1 MRFSEF
7 VSVKLTL
14 CLVLGIIVGYDIQP
28 KIEFIAVAL
37 IVLIVLLGFSN
48 KLQKRASFSFFGPI
62 AFLTTTLI
70 GMLIISFSH
79 PKNQPNHYL
88 EVSGL
93 EKTLKLKITQVLKP
107 NTYSHRYFA
116 TIESIDGKGGSGT
129 LMLYVTR
136 DSLTKEL
143 VADDEV
149 LSRTVINPVPP
160 SLNPYQFDFK
170 DYLKK
175 QGVHGQIQI
184 SGHEFLKLK
193 DPSTSLR
200 GIAANF
206 RLDLITKLQKQP
218 FGKEQLGVVQALL
231 LGQRNDISKETY
243 DNYKNAGAVHIL
255 AVSGLHVGILL
266 VLLQFLLLPLER
278 FQRGKI
284 LKLAIIVALL
294 WSYAFV
300 AGLSPSIVRAVTMF
314 SFLAYALYLNRPTN
328 TFNILALSMFFI
340 LLIKPLF
347 LFQVG
352 FQMSY
357 AAVFAIVWIYPKLQ
371 QFWFPNSW
379 LVRKGWQLLSVSI
392 AAQLGVLSL
401 SLFYF
406 HQFPALFFISNLVVV
421 PFLGIILGFGILVL
435 ALVHFDLLPL
445 FLVSAYDGLIGSM
458 NAVIAWI
465 AQQEAFL
472 FRDIPFDAVQ
482 MVLTYIIIIGL
493 VHVLSS
499 PNFKNLAVLLIA
511 VIICSGY
518 VFFEVWTSHDQEK
531 VWLLHQTK
539 NSVVLHQ
546 QGKRLNVLTRNP
558 DKTKRLVRDYT
569 IAQRIKS
576 IRLDTLQNNYQA
588 GGERLLILDGT
599 GVYTRIKMPRYVL
612 LTQSPKIHLER
623 FIDSVRP
630 KMILADGSNYKG
642 TIRKWRQTCKKRK
655 LPFHYT
661 GEKGA
666 YPFILED

>member
-7 VSVKLTL
+7 VSVKLTF
-14 CLVLGIIVGYDIQP
+14 CLVLGIVAGYYIQP

-37 IVLIVLLGFSN
+37 IVLIALLGFIH

-70 GMLIISFSH
+70 GMLIISFSN

-88 EVSGL
+88 KVSGL
-93 EKTLKLKITQVLKP
+93 EKTLRLKITQTLKP

-116 TIESIDGKGGSGT
+116 RVESIDGKGGSGT
-129 LMLYVTR
+129 LMLYVTK

-143 VADDEV
+143 LVDDEV
-149 LSRTVINPVPP
+149 LSRAVIHPVLP
-160 SLNPYQFDFK
+160 SLNPYQFDYK
-170 DYLKK
+170 DYLRK
-175 QGVHGQIQI
+175 QGVYGQIQI

-193 DPSTSLR
+193 DPSPSLR

-206 RLDLITKLQKQP
+206 RLDIITKLQKQP
-218 FGKEQLGVVQALL
+218 FGKEQLGVIQALL
-231 LGQRNDISKETY
+231 LGQRNDISEETY

-266 VLLQFLLLPLER
+266 VLLQFLLQPLER
-278 FQRGKI
+278 LQRGKT
-284 LKLAIIVALL
+284 LKLIIIVALL

-300 AGLSPSIVRAVTMF
+300 AGLSPSIIRAVTMF

-328 TFNILALSMFFI
+328 TFNILALSMFSI
-340 LLIKPLF
+340 LLINPLF

-357 AAVFAIVWIYPKLQ
+357 AAVFAIVWMYPKLR
-371 QFWFPNSW
+371 QFWFPNWW

-392 AAQLGVLSL
+392 AAQLGVLPL

-406 HQFPALFFISNLVVV
+406 HQFPALFFVSNLIVV

-435 ALVHFDLLPL
+435 VLVHFDLLPS
-445 FLVSAYDGLIGSM
+445 FLVTVYDGLIGGM
-458 NAVIAWI
+458 NAVIAWV

-472 FRDIPFDAVQ
+472 FGDIPFDAVQ
-482 MVLTYIIIIGL
+482 MVLTCIMIIGL

-499 PNFKNLAVLLIA
+499 PNFKNLTVLLTALMIH
-511 VIICSGY
+511 CGY
-518 VFFEVWTSHDQEK
+518 LFLEVWTSHNHEK

-546 QGKRLNVLTRNP
+546 QGQRLHVLTHAP

-569 IAQRIKS
+569 IAQRIRS
-576 IRLDTLQNNYQA
+576 VRLDTLQNNYQA
-588 GGERLLILDGT
+588 HGEKLLILGGT
-599 GVYTRIKMPRYVL
+599 GVYTHIKMPRYVL

-623 FIDSVRP
+623 FIDSVQP
-630 KMILADGSNYKG
+630 KMILADGSNYKS
-642 TIRKWRQTCKKRK
+642 IVRKWRQTCKKRK

-666 YPFILED
+666 YPFIFED

>member
-14 CLVLGIIVGYDIQP
+14 CLVLGIILGYYIQP

-37 IVLIVLLGFSN
+37 IVLIALLGFIH
-48 KLQKRASFSFFGPI
+48 KLQKRASFPFFGPI

-70 GMLIISFSH
+70 GMLIIGFSS

-88 EVSGL
+88 KVSGL
-93 EKTLKLKITQVLKP
+93 EKTLQLKITQALKP

-116 TIESIDGKGGSGT
+116 RVESIDGKRSSGT
-129 LMLYVTR
+129 LILYVTR
-136 DSLTKEL
+136 DSLTREL
-143 VADDEV
+143 AVDDEV
-149 LSRTVINPVPP
+149 LSRAVINPVPP

-170 DYLKK
+170 DYLRK
-175 QGVHGQIQI
+175 QGVYGQIQI

-193 DPSTSLR
+193 DPSPSLR

-206 RLDLITKLQKQP
+206 RLDVITKLQKQP
-218 FGKEQLGVVQALL
+218 FGKEQLGVIQALL
-231 LGQRNDISKETY
+231 LGQRNDISEGTY

-266 VLLQFLLLPLER
+266 VLLQFLLQPLER
-278 FQRGKI
+278 FRRGKT
-284 LKLAIIVALL
+284 LKLIIIVALL

-357 AAVFAIVWIYPKLQ
+357 AAVFAIVWMYPKLQ

-406 HQFPALFFISNLVVV
+406 HQFPALFFVSNLIVV

-435 ALVHFDLLPL
+435 ALVHFDLLPP
-445 FLVSAYDGLIGSM
+445 FLVAVYDALIGGM
-458 NAVIAWI
+458 NAVIAWV

-482 MVLTYIIIIGL
+482 MGLTCLMIIGL
-493 VHVLSS
+493 VHFLSS
-499 PNFKNLAVLLIA
+499 HNFKNLTVLLTALMIY
-511 VIICSGY
+511 CGY
-518 VFFEVWTSHDQEK
+518 LFFEVWTSHNHEK
-531 VWLLHQTK
+531 VWLLHQNK
-539 NSVVLHQ
+539 NSIVLHQ
-546 QGKRLNVLTRNP
+546 QGQRLNVLTRDP

-569 IAQRIKS
+569 IAQRIS
-576 IRLDTLQNNYQA
+576 SVHLDTLQNNYQA
-588 GGERLLILDGT
+588 SGEDLLVLDGT
-599 GVYTRIKMPRYVL
+599 GVYTHIKMPRYVL
-612 LTQSPKIHLER
+612 LTQSPKIHLGR

-630 KMILADGSNYKG
+630 KMILADGSNYKS
-642 TIRKWRQTCKKRK
+642 IVRKWQETCKKRK

-666 YPFILED
+666 YPFIFED